1 MAWPIKGIIE
11 AVNKQG
17 MCFGKFF
24 EVKLSGGSKVIN
36 GRNYELCVTTY
47 MYTGT
52 MYHKPI
58 IILVKEVIGA
68 IESVI
73 HYFVITLY
81 MYYVLPIIKMKLMQ
95 LHFIIKCMSFDIV
108 LFIFCFLCPSH
119 IFYTVGL
126 EWLKP
131 G

>member
-47 MYTGT
+47 MYAGT

-81 MYYVLPIIKMKLMQ
+81 MYFVLPIIKVKLMQ
-95 LHFIIKCMSFDIV
+95 LHFNIKFT
-108 LFIFCFLCPSH
+108 LNLHQPF
-119 IFYTVGL
+119 
-126 EWLKP
+126 
-131 G
+131 